1 MTLQNKNFKVLT
13 MALILSHS
21 IFSTN
26 PAFCDFS
33 LDDFKDF
40 TPNSGISSPFSSSFT
55 GQIPLKK
62 KDLPPEE
69 KEIMRLAKEELAQK
83 KIAYSSEEFVK
94 QIKKGKIENVKLMM
108 KAGMSP
114 NTDYFGEYALYY
126 AVRNNKTDI
135 ALLLL
140 EKGAAPNTGF
150 DSPLFWAVKNNNY
163 ELSKALIDAG
173 AKVDYTELVSS
184 KSILYTALKKKH
196 IEIAKLLLKSGAKM
210 DISSAALIK
219 QKNLFGA
226 LDIERF

>member
-1 MTLQNKNFKVLT
+1 
-13 MALILSHS
+13 
-21 IFSTN
+21 
-26 PAFCDFS
+26 
-33 LDDFKDF
+33 
-40 TPNSGISSPFSSSFT
+40 
-55 GQIPLKK
+55 
-62 KDLPPEE
+62 
-69 KEIMRLAKEELAQK
+69 
-83 KIAYSSEEFVK
+83 
-94 QIKKGKIENVKLMM
+94 MM